1 MARTQRS
8 IEERISEKEMQYEQV
23 MEKAKQ
29 YQAQMKRHQTDSK
42 KQEERKKRTHLLC
55 QNWRNRGK
63 GTGSSAGGGRCDAS
77 FKFPK
82 SAGTK
87 WKIFYQSNGKVPGYG
102 Q

>member
-29 YQAQMKRHQTDSK
+29 YQAQMKRL
-42 KQEERKKRTHLLC
+42 KQQQKAEERKKRTHLLC
-55 QNWRNRGK
+55 QIE

-87 WKIFYQSNGKVPGYG
+87 WKIFYQDNGKVPGYG

>member
-8 IEERISEKEMQYEQV
+8 IEERISEKEMQYEGNGKGETVSGADEAAQTA
-23 MEKAKQ
+23 AKS
-29 YQAQMKRHQTDSK
+29 RGT
-42 KQEERKKRTHLLC
+42 QETYPSAVSD
-55 QNWRNRGK
+55 WRNRGK

>member
-8 IEERISEKEMQYEQV
+8 I
-23 MEKAKQ
+23 
-29 YQAQMKRHQTDSK
+29 
-42 KQEERKKRTHLLC
+42 EERKKRTHLLC
-55 QNWRNRGK
+55 QIG
-63 GTGSSAGGGRCDAS
+63 GTVEKVLDRPLVAS
-77 FKFPK
+77 FEFSK